1 MSSASTQSLGNLGLQ
16 ASDFKVFLRSVTQ
29 SRGPL
34 GKRHDWRLRACP
46 VEAALRGT

>member
-1 MSSASTQSLGNLGLQ
+1 MSSASTPPFGNLGLQ
-16 ASDFKVFLRSVTQ
+16 ASDFKVLLRSVTQ

-34 GKRHDWRLRACP
+34 GNDWRLQTCA

>member
-34 GKRHDWRLRACP
+34 GNDWRLQACP